1 MSMRKN
7 IWMAVLTIITICC
20 VIGGTFYHT
29 GIFGLRGGF
38 RFGENRAT
46 SASSDLEAFRGINV
60 DADMM
65 NLSIESGNRFYL
77 DGKYTDRLKFE
88 YEVKDETLYV
98 KQRSS
103 RMDFWG
109 RSMNEDCNVTLT
121 VPQNT
126 TIDFIEAKVAM
137 GNINIENIASLDCE
151 AMTNMGNCT
160 LEKCSFSKADIDTN
174 MGEITIKDTALGE
187 AEIDNDMGTIRME
200 HCIFQN
206 LKADNSMGE
215 IYIDADQ
222 NLDQY
227 EIEFKAEMGNVRVNG
242 QSQGTKYRQSGNS
255 GKLEASTS
263 MGSVIVEYK
272 NAE

>member
-1 MSMRKN
+1 
-7 IWMAVLTIITICC
+7 
-20 VIGGTFYHT
+20 
-29 GIFGLRGGF
+29 
-38 RFGENRAT
+38 
-46 SASSDLEAFRGINV
+46 
-60 DADMM
+60 
-65 NLSIESGNRFYL
+65 
-77 DGKYTDRLKFE
+77 
-88 YEVKDETLYV
+88 
-98 KQRSS
+98 
-103 RMDFWG
+103 
-109 RSMNEDCNVTLT
+109 
-121 VPQNT
+121 
-126 TIDFIEAKVAM
+126 
-137 GNINIENIASLDCE
+137 
-151 AMTNMGNCT
+151 MGNCT

-242 QSQGTKYRQSGNS
+242 QSQGTKYHQSGNS